1 MNHAANILLV
11 EDERIIALEM
21 KLHLQRLGFRVAA
34 SLAAGEQVLEQAP
47 ALCPDLVLMDIML
60 AGKLDGIETVRR
72 LRPFCAAPVIFCT
85 AYTDSETMLRAR
97 DVLPVAILTKP
108 VDLEALGRA
117 ILDGLSPG
125 GGTPESHS
133 VLE

>member
-1 MNHAANILLV
+1 MSRAANILLV

-21 KLHLQRLGFRVAA
+21 KFQLQRLGFRVAA

-60 AGKLDGIETVRR
+60 AGSLDGIETARR
-72 LRPFCAAPVIFCT
+72 LRPACAAPVIFCT

-108 VDLEALGRA
+108 VDMEALRRA
-117 ILDGLSPG
+117 IHDGLNSR
-125 GGTPESHS
+125 S
-133 VLE
+133 L

>member
-34 SLAAGEQVLEQAP
+34 SLAAGEQVLEQAG

-60 AGKLDGIETVRR
+60 AGELDGIETARR
-72 LRPFCAAPVIFCT
+72 LRLFCPAPVIFCT

-108 VDLEALGRA
+108 VAMEALR
-117 ILDGLSPG
+117 
-125 GGTPESHS
+125 
-133 VLE
+133 